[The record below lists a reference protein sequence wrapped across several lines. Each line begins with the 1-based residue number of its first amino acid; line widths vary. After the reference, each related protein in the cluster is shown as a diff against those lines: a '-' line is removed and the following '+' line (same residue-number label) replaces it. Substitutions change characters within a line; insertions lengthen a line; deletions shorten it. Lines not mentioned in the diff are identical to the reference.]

1 MCPSEIVTA
10 LHRPIAFLIF
20 LLPLAGT
27 AFAQA
32 RDGCSVVSLTEVTA
46 VLGSGTEQRDASG
59 ICIFQSK
66 KGSVTV
72 TLTPNAT
79 TSFQVMKLTANQN
92 AATVKEEPGIGT
104 AAFSVVAKDGHGFTI
119 FLLKGTWGAAIG
131 ADAGPARIPD
141 VVREKLRALAK
152 KVAGR
157 M

>member
-1 MCPSEIVTA
+1 LFV
-10 LHRPIAFLIF
+10 LRL
-20 LLPLAGT
+20 LLVLPLLVP
-27 AFAQA
+27 AFAQT
-32 RDGCSVVSLTEVTA
+32 RSGCSVVTLTEVTA
-46 VLGSGTEQRDASG
+46 VLGPGTEQRDTSG

-79 TSFQVMKLTANQN
+79 ASFQIMKLTASQN
-92 AATVKEEPGIGT
+92 AATVKDEPGIGT

-119 FLLKGTWGAAIG
+119 FMLKGTWGTAIG
-131 ADAGPARIPD
+131 ADAGPARVPD
-141 VVREKLRALAK
+141 VVREKLRGLAK